1 MEPLYSASKSLGS
14 FLALVCFDLAPSSIF
29 SRPDGTA
36 DYDVWVGINHH
47 MIRKGSVNGHV
58 RSDGGAKLL
67 RLIADR
73 MDKDNA

>member
-1 MEPLYSASKSLGS
+1 MFILTAHNVTGDGK
-14 FLALVCFDLAPSSIF
+14 F

-36 DYDVWVGINHH
+36 DYDAWVGINHH
-47 MIRKGSVNGHV
+47 

>member
-1 MEPLYSASKSLGS
+1 MSPVMVNFLG
-14 FLALVCFDLAPSSIF
+14 
-29 SRPDGTA
+29 RMGTA
-36 DYDVWVGINHH
+36 DYDAWVGINHH
-47 MIRKGSVNGHV
+47 MIWKGSVNGHV